1 MSPTR
6 ALSFFLFAKSAVAIM
21 RYNQKIKR
29 KVETM
34 NIKNRLMI
42 RLAIVEGILCIIAGW
57 QLRKVTYERLKS
69 EELILEDG
77 VFDTK

>member
-1 MSPTR
+1 
-6 ALSFFLFAKSAVAIM
+6 
-21 RYNQKIKR
+21 
-29 KVETM
+29 M
-34 NIKNRLMI
+34 NIKNTLII
-42 RLAIVEGILCIIAGW
+42 RLAIAEGILCIIAGW